1 MQQELAHRAI
11 HQTAIVLRVNNK
23 YTANLFRGVHLNTV
37 TLLPFFFFAIY
48 SFISLGIVFL
58 LAINVDS
65 IDDHLPGSE
74 EGTHQPGTTVSV
86 IIPCR
91 NEANDIRGCIDS
103 VLNQDYAG
111 LEVIVADGNSED
123 GTWEILQSYGDRIK
137 IIREGERP
145 TGWTGKNWGAFLGY
159 KESRGEILLFVDGDM
174 VLTRETVSTTVRSML
189 HENTDLLSLGPKMVM
204 KGFWEKLML
213 PLFAQFIMLLYMPPL
228 MNRDRGRVAMANGQ
242 YMMMKREAY
251 EKCGTHR
258 AIREKIVEDVNLA
271 KLFRKNGMKIR
282 FYWASGYLS
291 TRMYRNRGELWEGVV
306 RDIQGEVGRKYH
318 IHLAGILYLAFT
330 FYLPFWMMYYSIF
343 DGSLLLLAVSSL
355 SLVFVILRMLI
366 FQIGTGSPAYL
377 ALLFPVSIGIYLLIS
392 MSAFLRAVAGF
403 KVLWKDRKYSMT
415 GD

>member
-1 MQQELAHRAI
+1 
-11 HQTAIVLRVNNK
+11 
-23 YTANLFRGVHLNTV
+23 
-37 TLLPFFFFAIY
+37 
-48 SFISLGIVFL
+48 
-58 LAINVDS
+58 
-65 IDDHLPGSE
+65 
-74 EGTHQPGTTVSV
+74 
-86 IIPCR
+86 
-91 NEANDIRGCIDS
+91 
-103 VLNQDYAG
+103 
-111 LEVIVADGNSED
+111 
-123 GTWEILQSYGDRIK
+123 
-137 IIREGERP
+137 
-145 TGWTGKNWGAFLGY
+145 
-159 KESRGEILLFVDGDM
+159 
-174 VLTRETVSTTVRSML
+174 
-189 HENTDLLSLGPKMVM
+189 
-204 KGFWEKLML
+204 
-213 PLFAQFIMLLYMPPL
+213 
-228 MNRDRGRVAMANGQ
+228 
-242 YMMMKREAY
+242 
-251 EKCGTHR
+251 
-258 AIREKIVEDVNLA
+258 
-271 KLFRKNGMKIR
+271 MKIR

>member
-37 TLLPFFFFAIY
+37 TLLLFVFFAIY

-103 VLNQDYAG
+103 VLNQDYTG

-137 IIREGERP
+137 IIRESERP

-159 KESRGEILLFVDGDM
+159 KEF
-174 VLTRETVSTTVRSML
+174 
-189 HENTDLLSLGPKMVM
+189 
-204 KGFWEKLML
+204 
-213 PLFAQFIMLLYMPPL
+213 
-228 MNRDRGRVAMANGQ
+228 
-242 YMMMKREAY
+242 
-251 EKCGTHR
+251 
-258 AIREKIVEDVNLA
+258 
-271 KLFRKNGMKIR
+271 
-282 FYWASGYLS
+282 
-291 TRMYRNRGELWEGVV
+291 
-306 RDIQGEVGRKYH
+306 
-318 IHLAGILYLAFT
+318 
-330 FYLPFWMMYYSIF
+330 
-343 DGSLLLLAVSSL
+343 
-355 SLVFVILRMLI
+355 
-366 FQIGTGSPAYL
+366 
-377 ALLFPVSIGIYLLIS
+377 
-392 MSAFLRAVAGF
+392 
-403 KVLWKDRKYSMT
+403 
-415 GD
+415 